1 MGLLASVAS
10 EYSFSKLLRIFS
22 FSPSIWTLIRVGAD
36 VQQRRIKGTMTYM
49 FLDCRYLAHQLE
61 EPSSQAS
68 CQWLATLCVQGKQ
81 V

>member
-1 MGLLASVAS
+1 M
-10 EYSFSKLLRIFS
+10 
-22 FSPSIWTLIRVGAD
+22 RVGAD
-36 VQQRRIKGTMTYM
+36 VQRRRIKGTMTYM

>member
-1 MGLLASVAS
+1 MGLLASVSS

-22 FSPSIWTLIRVGAD
+22 FSPSIWRLRSKSD
-36 VQQRRIKGTMTYM
+36 VQRRRIKGTMTYM